1 MTIGER
7 AVAYAENLAPVP
19 TDDIAYAIGRAYID
33 GATEALASQWR
44 SVEEK
49 EPPIGKLILCR
60 DAYSVALC
68 IYDGEDI
75 YEVRNDCKCR
85 MPFWMQ
91 IPPIPDTNTEK
102 K

>member
-7 AVAYAENLAPVP
+7 AAAYAENLASVP

-44 SVEEK
+44 SVEEE

-68 IYDGEDI
+68 IYDGEDMC
-75 YEVRNDCKCR
+75 EAQNDGVLN
-85 MPFWMQ
+85 MPYWML
-91 IPPIPDTNTEK
+91 IPSLPDTNTK
-102 K
+102 